1 MRAIYVLTTWTT
13 MALFF
18 HCLNAVPINHPK
30 FLPSQELNVSET
42 HGPVGVAW
50 ERPWQIDQPSHM
62 TPTRVHGG
70 IMPD

>member
-1 MRAIYVLTTWTT
+1 MRTIYVLTTWTT

-18 HCLNAVPINHPK
+18 HWLNAVPINHPK
-30 FLPSQELNVSET
+30 FPSSQELNVSEDLRQAGKEWT
-42 HGPVGVAW
+42 
-50 ERPWQIDQPSHM
+50 RPWQIDQPSHM